1 MCQAQQVLDD
11 RAQQRLEL
19 LEKQMMLDLE
29 KKHSLKLTAGT
40 HRKSFSKRISKK
52 SIFEP

>member
-29 KKHSLKLTAGT
+29 KKQLLEINSWTWKPKHCFDAVT
-40 HRKSFSKRISKK
+40 
-52 SIFEP
+52 

>member
-29 KKHSLKLTAGT
+29 KTLSETNSWH
-40 HRKSFSKRISKK
+40 
-52 SIFEP
+52 P